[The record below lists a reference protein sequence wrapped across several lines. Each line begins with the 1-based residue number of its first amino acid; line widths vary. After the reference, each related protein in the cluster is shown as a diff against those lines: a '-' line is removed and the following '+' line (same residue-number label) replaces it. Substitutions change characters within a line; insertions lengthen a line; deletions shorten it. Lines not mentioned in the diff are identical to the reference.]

1 MFLRMYRDCR
11 LLLIDVS
18 GDFFRDFENFSYF
31 SWWSI
36 IVRYIFELKEYS
48 SLGIRLG
55 FKEFEK
61 DWFLV

>member
-1 MFLRMYRDCR
+1 M
-11 LLLIDVS
+11 LLIDVS